1 MFLYCIV
8 YPPAL
13 VDLSLSQNLDI
24 LQTAVLTCNAT
35 GYGISYD
42 WTVGSG
48 QLPSKAIG
56 VNRNTLIV
64 PDLRSSDSNWYIC
77 EVSNLA
83 GKVNTRKQLMV
94 TGTYLYSTDL
104 QYNSLHLFCRLAN
117 CYRDTILSECRG
129 N

>member
-1 MFLYCIV
+1 MFI
-8 YPPAL
+8 
-13 VDLSLSQNLDI
+13 
-24 LQTAVLTCNAT
+24 CNAG
-35 GYGISYD
+35 GYNVSYY
-42 WTVGSG
+42 WMVESGS
-48 QLPSKAIG
+48 LPSKAIG

-77 EVSNLA
+77 GVSNLA

-94 TGTYLYSTDL
+94 TGTYLYSTNL